1 MKCCME
7 QLSGAGLQG
16 GKVKG
21 LSFKGLFKS
30 LVFLGQFPE
39 TVFMGRDGVLASLML
54 KQSCCC
60 SCFFVSVSALLGA
73 GVVFSTLMIQ
83 RDTSWFEVSIAVLA
97 RSHE

>member
-39 TVFMGRDGVLASLML
+39 TVLWNSFHGTRLGVSKFNVKAKLLLLML
-54 KQSCCC
+54 LCVCVRLAWGGGS
-60 SCFFVSVSALLGA
+60 FFNSNDSA
-73 GVVFSTLMIQ
+73 
-83 RDTSWFEVSIAVLA
+83 RHVLV
-97 RSHE
+97 